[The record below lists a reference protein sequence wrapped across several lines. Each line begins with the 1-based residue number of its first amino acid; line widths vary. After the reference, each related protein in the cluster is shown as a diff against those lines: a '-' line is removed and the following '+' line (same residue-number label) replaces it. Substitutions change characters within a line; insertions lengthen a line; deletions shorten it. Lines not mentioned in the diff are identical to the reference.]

1 MENQFN
7 NIPQNSVT
15 NLGSTQNSPAQP
27 VSESHNTTTTEH
39 TTIQEQPKI
48 TYEQS
53 NLSQQQIQQP
63 VYNNIQ
69 QPQTVQ
75 SVVQQQV
82 NEQAQAQVVQQTTT
96 AQQPI
101 TPVHNAGNTT
111 QSTVTNPQ
119 YQWQPQVAPQQPVTA
134 NPTPINT
141 TAQQPVIN
149 TQQPQPQVNNI
160 PQQQSTAAKPEPVKQ
175 SIESDKFIIKT
186 EDLKEMVK
194 NACLLTKNVDGL
206 LVTQVVQLV
215 FSREGFI
222 IKSTDKTN
230 VLVQKNTSIKY
241 NEDLSIAIKADLFEK
256 LVNKLVTEY
265 VEILFDSETRVIT
278 LITGESKYQ
287 FAESYDAVDGQNI
300 NIEDNFYNESEQ
312 FITFDGNTFKER
324 INQVSSFTS
333 SKDVEA
339 VISGVYC
346 ADRIYATNRND
357 IAVVANDPKL
367 VNETFYLMDKYTNIL
382 TQLSFV
388 GETQIGFNK
397 DETGKITSLTIKDD
411 TKMLSGP
418 TNPDVALFPV
428 STLQKL
434 INIDLGN
441 EFEIDANQLFSILDT
456 AKLFINA
463 IEDKEVIEV
472 QVQDE
477 TKTLV
482 IKTKNGS
489 SVSRFTLKP
498 VDPTKVKLINHS
510 FGLFITNTLEVLKN
524 IDRSKVTISIGCLTS
539 DNSFIIVRSQ
549 GAVILTSM
557 KNLN

>member
-15 NLGSTQNSPAQP
+15 NLGNTQNSSTQP
-27 VSESHNTTTTEH
+27 VFESPNTTVTEH
-39 TTIQEQPKI
+39 TTIQEQPKL
-48 TYEQS
+48 TYAQP
-53 NLSQQQIQQP
+53 NVPQQP
-63 VYNNIQ
+63 VQ
-69 QPQTVQ
+69 QP
-75 SVVQQQV
+75 VQQIFYNDAQQ
-82 NEQAQAQVVQQTTT
+82 QAQAQVVQQTTT
-96 AQQPI
+96 TPI
-101 TPVHNAGNTT
+101 HNVGNTA
-111 QSTVTNPQ
+111 QSITTNPQ

-141 TAQQPVIN
+141 TAQQPVTNIP
-149 TQQPQPQVNNI
+149 QQPQPQVNNI

-175 SIESDKFIIKT
+175 NIESDKFIIKT

-312 FITFDGNTFKER
+312 FITFDGNAFKER

-498 VDPTKVKLINHS
+498 VDPTRVKLINHS